1 MSERSEKI
9 QKFRKR
15 MDALAE
21 RMYGNGRKYLT
32 NTRQNG
38 GPGILDGLGALHL
51 AWFVIAIIIA
61 IVTGGSV
68 ILL

>member
-1 MSERSEKI
+1 
-9 QKFRKR
+9 